1 MMPLIERKARQCSV
15 MNDEL
20 PHPGGLPVSPEL
32 LQVLM
37 DGVDGLVN
45 LVHAI
50 LKKSSASFIQ
60 ASWFTVQTET
70 VRACQR
76 KRVDHDT
83 AEQDRALVQ
92 RLLSL

>member
-50 LKKSSASFIQ
+50 LEKSSASFIQ
-60 ASWFTVQTET
+60 ASWFTVQTKT

-76 KRVDHDT
+76 NRVDHD
-83 AEQDRALVQ
+83 RMLVQ